1 MEPMKRL
8 AGLLLGLLLVAT
20 PASAAMIGVT
30 IEATALFPDLAAPTV
45 TGGPVDAV
53 VGPGI
58 EFSNGQFGDFF
69 GPSFDFDDST
79 ITITTAPVSHSG
91 ASFNG
96 YRFFD
101 VLGFLPNISALSII
115 TDTSGFFSADP
126 SRLSFDADNIFIN
139 FQDLGFSGDEVV
151 VLGVQTQDAG
161 APIPEPA
168 TVTLLGTG
176 LVLAGA
182 RRWRKNRK

>member
-1 MEPMKRL
+1 MKRL

-30 IEATALFPDLAAPTV
+30 IEATALFPDLAAPT
-45 TGGPVDAV
+45 TTAGPVDAV

-58 EFSNGQFGDFF
+58 EFTDGQFTPFF
-69 GPSFDFDDST
+69 GPSFDFDDAT
-79 ITITTAPVSHSG
+79 ITITTTAVNHSG
-91 ASFNG
+91 GSFNG

-101 VLGFLPNISALSII
+101 VLGGLPNISALSII
-115 TDTSGFFSADP
+115 SDTSGFFSAAP
-126 SRLSFDADNIFIN
+126 SRLSFDANNIFIN
-139 FQDLGFSGDEVV
+139 FQDLSFNGDEVV

-161 APIPEPA
+161 APVPEPA
-168 TVTLLGTG
+168 TLTLLGTG

-182 RRWRKNRK
+182 RRRRKHRE